1 MAGEALAGRTLWT
14 RVMALFGLEDEEED
28 EGVPRLHGGAGARP
42 DRRERRDFREPRD
55 VREGRGDGEPRE
67 GRLLVSLP
75 GGLRGNRAPAA
86 DPAPGRPDVTLFQPR
101 SFDAVQEMVDRL
113 RHRGPLIVQLDQADR
128 ETAQRILNFLSGA
141 LYALDG
147 AMYLVGAGVYL
158 FVPGGV
164 RVNDLRG
171 GSH

>member
-1 MAGEALAGRTLWT
+1 MAGEALANRTLWT
-14 RVMALFGLEDEEED
+14 RVMALFGLEDEEEE
-28 EGVPRLHGGAGARP
+28 EGIPRVHGGAGARP
-42 DRRERRDFREPRD
+42 ERRDFREHRD
-55 VREGRGDGEPRE
+55 ERVGRDDREPRE
-67 GRLLVSLP
+67 GRVLVSLP
-75 GGLRGNRAPAA
+75 GGLRGSRLPAA
-86 DPAPGRPDVTLFQPR
+86 DPAPGRADVTLFQPR

-147 AMYLVGAGVYL
+147 AMYLIGAGVYL